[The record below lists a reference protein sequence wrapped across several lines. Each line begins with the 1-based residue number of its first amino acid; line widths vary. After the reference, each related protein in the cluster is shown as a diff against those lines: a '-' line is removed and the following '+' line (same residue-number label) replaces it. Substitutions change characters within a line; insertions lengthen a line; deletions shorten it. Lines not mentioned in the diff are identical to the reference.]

1 MKLAL
6 PVNSELGKYPNFLQ
20 ALKKIIHPFQGWEET
35 GNTNHLLKKK
45 KKYHNFCSELFGV
58 KGTG

>member
-20 ALKKIIHPFQGWEET
+20 ALKTIM
-35 GNTNHLLKKK
+35 L
-45 KKYHNFCSELFGV
+45 
-58 KGTG
+58 GTSDF